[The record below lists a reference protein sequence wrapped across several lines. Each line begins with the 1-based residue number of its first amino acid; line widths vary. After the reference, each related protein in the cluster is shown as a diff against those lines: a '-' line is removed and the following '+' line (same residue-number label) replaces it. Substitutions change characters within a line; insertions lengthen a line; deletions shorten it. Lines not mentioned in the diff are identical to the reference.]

1 MTFQNPP
8 SPPTQVCVRHPD
20 RPTGLA
26 CSRCGRP
33 ACPQCLTPAA
43 VGQHCVDC
51 VRASGR
57 DTPRATV
64 VGPRGIG
71 SKTPW
76 ATYVLLA
83 VNIAVFVATVAQA
96 GSFTEVRG
104 SRIFYEGALFG
115 PFLADGEYWRLLTAG
130 FLHFSLIHVAVN
142 MFSLYILGRDV
153 EITLGTARFVGI
165 YLASLLGGSA
175 MVMLFENPNAINA
188 GASGAIFGLMGATLV
203 VVLRAKVP
211 AGFVLGVIGLNI
223 VLSLTIPN
231 ISLWAHLGG
240 LVFGAAAAAGVLYG
254 PGLLPARS
262 RTARNVAAVG
272 WASIAGLIVLALL
285 IGVVRAATLT
295 A

>member
-1 MTFQNPP
+1 
-8 SPPTQVCVRHPD
+8 
-20 RPTGLA
+20 
-26 CSRCGRP
+26 
-33 ACPQCLTPAA
+33 
-43 VGQHCVDC
+43 
-51 VRASGR
+51 
-57 DTPRATV
+57 
-64 VGPRGIG
+64 
-71 SKTPW
+71 
-76 ATYVLLA
+76 LLA
-83 VNIAVFVATVAQA
+83 SNVAVFIATAAQA
-96 GSFTEVRG
+96 GSFSEVRG
-104 SRIFYEGALFG
+104 SAIFRDGAIFG

-153 EITLGTARFVGI
+153 EMTLGTARFVGI
-165 YLASLLGGSA
+165 YIASLLGGSA
-175 MVMLFENPNAINA
+175 SVLLLESPNSINA

-254 PGLLPARS
+254 PGLLPAGS
-262 RTARNVAAVG
+262 RNARTVAAVG
-272 WASIAGLIVLALL
+272 WVSIGALIVLALL

-295 A
+295 G